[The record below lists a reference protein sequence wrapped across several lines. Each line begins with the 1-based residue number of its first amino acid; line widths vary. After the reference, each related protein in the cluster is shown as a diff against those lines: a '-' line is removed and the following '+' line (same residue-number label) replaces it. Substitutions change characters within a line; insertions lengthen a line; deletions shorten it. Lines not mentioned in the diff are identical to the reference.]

1 MAGRIGAPGRNRTR
15 TSQIWNNVF
24 NFTDEHLMTE
34 EDIDNLSLDQWKV
47 FVRAVEEPHGIVTN
61 GSEPV
66 FVKPGDPDHP
76 FHDEVEGESYLTEQE
91 KEVVN
96 SSSTFLSPQLFILKS
111 HIF

>member
-1 MAGRIGAPGRNRTR
+1 
-15 TSQIWNNVF
+15 
-24 NFTDEHLMTE
+24 MTE

-91 KEVVN
+91 REVCVFIMIYLMDVKN
-96 SSSTFLSPQLFILKS
+96 HRSQL
-111 HIF
+111 